1 MEFYNSV
8 VARNPK
14 LEMIFHSWDKDPAA
28 MSTFVSKYGIRF
40 PMFRHGVMK
49 TKAGRDK
56 MPTVAPHIQ
65 QKLPF
70 VIMLDGKGE
79 VVADEDTNLDA
90 VKRFLAK
97 QGE

>member
-28 MSTFVSKYGIRF
+28 MSTFVSKHGIRF

-70 VIMLDGKGE
+70 VIKIQQIRSRRLRVYRLE
-79 VVADEDTNLDA
+79 VSRQTTTE
-90 VKRFLAK
+90 R
-97 QGE
+97 